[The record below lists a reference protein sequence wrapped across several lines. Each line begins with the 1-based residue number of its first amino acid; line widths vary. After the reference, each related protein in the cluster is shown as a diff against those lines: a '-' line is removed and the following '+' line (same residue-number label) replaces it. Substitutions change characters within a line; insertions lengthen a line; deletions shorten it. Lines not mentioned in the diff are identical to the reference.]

1 VPLWA
6 LVLFYCFYSYS
17 SIAEEFIEPGSEGT
31 TQYQIFDDSNALV
44 DLPVP
49 FTMNGQ
55 VFTNSAFM
63 SNGAVVMYGPNINTN
78 APFQHFCC
86 NGQDVASMAAN
97 GTLPGQPF
105 FNYTIAALWTD
116 LIDLNV
122 DVTGDGIPDSGFF
135 TKELDT
141 DNDGDIDTLRYYW
154 RYIAEFHDANNLN
167 TFGVEMNFDSG
178 AIEIHHF
185 DINIVNHAVTV
196 GIFGDTT
203 NNEIEQF
210 KFEPNG
216 YNSKGEVIYTFNL
229 DAMCAANPLYSSL
242 CTGYAEALAEIVFA
256 QNCAVDALY
265 DASCPGYEQL
275 YYETFV
281 EPQQEELAQFEEQP
295 VVENVIE
302 FDEVST
308 TGDAII
314 DNLISN
320 ELNTTEFGGFS
331 VIDIFEPAIEA
342 PVVETVEALPEVEF
356 VIEEPT
362 SQEIEIAEI
371 QSFEESLEA
380 PEEVVEEVAE
390 TIEEMP
396 EQEER
401 EEEVAST
408 DEQSE
413 EETTDEV
420 AEDREPAEEEQVAD
434 TEPEAT
440 EDEPEEEV
448 AQEEKKEDKKESKKK
463 KLRKIIAKKA
473 ADNALKIANAVSLE
487 EQQAAQG
494 LAIAL
499 MNFNQ
504 GFGAYQASMPDGV
517 RLESALPNEYTKSPK
532 ENQRGLRNG
541 LAQQI
546 LHDKMVDMQ
555 YQ

>member
-1 VPLWA
+1 MRPLWA
-6 LVLFYCFYSYS
+6 
-17 SIAEEFIEPGSEGT
+17 P
-31 TQYQIFDDSNALV
+31 
-44 DLPVP
+44 
-49 FTMNGQ
+49 
-55 VFTNSAFM
+55 
-63 SNGAVVMYGPNINTN
+63 
-78 APFQHFCC
+78 
-86 NGQDVASMAAN
+86 
-97 GTLPGQPF
+97 
-105 FNYTIAALWTD
+105 
-116 LIDLNV
+116 
-122 DVTGDGIPDSGFF
+122 
-135 TKELDT
+135 
-141 DNDGDIDTLRYYW
+141 
-154 RYIAEFHDANNLN
+154 
-167 TFGVEMNFDSG
+167 
-178 AIEIHHF
+178 
-185 DINIVNHAVTV
+185 
-196 GIFGDTT
+196 
-203 NNEIEQF
+203 EQ
-210 KFEPNG
+210 
-216 YNSKGEVIYTFNL
+216 
-229 DAMCAANPLYSSL
+229 
-242 CTGYAEALAEIVFA
+242 EALA
-256 QNCAVDALY
+256 
-265 DASCPGYEQL
+265 
-275 YYETFV
+275 
-281 EPQQEELAQFEEQP
+281 QQEEQPLIEDFTDLA
-295 VVENVIE
+295 
-302 FDEVST
+302 EVST
-308 TGDAII
+308 TGDAFV
-314 DNLISN
+314 DELISN
-320 ELNTTEFGGFS
+320 DLGATDFTGFS
-331 VIDIFEPAIEA
+331 VINITEPIVEA
-342 PVVETVEALPEVEF
+342 PVVEMVEALPEVEF

-408 DEQSE
+408 DEQPE

-420 AEDREPAEEEQVAD
+420 AEDTEPAEEEQVAD

-517 RLESALPNEYTKSPK
+517 RLDSVLPTSYTEAPK

>member
-1 VPLWA
+1 
-6 LVLFYCFYSYS
+6 
-17 SIAEEFIEPGSEGT
+17 
-31 TQYQIFDDSNALV
+31 
-44 DLPVP
+44 
-49 FTMNGQ
+49 MNGQ

-265 DASCPGYEQL
+265 DPSCPGYEQL

-281 EPQQEELAQFEEQP
+281 APEQEALAQQEEQPLIEDFTDLA
-295 VVENVIE
+295 
-302 FDEVST
+302 EVST
-308 TGDAII
+308 TGDAFV
-314 DNLISN
+314 DELISN
-320 ELNTTEFGGFS
+320 DLGATDFTGFS
-331 VIDIFEPAIEA
+331 VINITEPIVEA
-342 PVVETVEALPEVEF
+342 PVVEMVEALPEVEF

-408 DEQSE
+408 DEQPE

-420 AEDREPAEEEQVAD
+420 AEDTEPAEEEQVAD

-517 RLESALPNEYTKSPK
+517 RLDSVLPTSYTEAPK

>member
-1 VPLWA
+1 MPLWA

-265 DASCPGYEQL
+265 DPSCPGYEQL

-295 VVENVIE
+295 VVENVIQ

-331 VIDIFEPAIEA
+331 VIDIFEPAI
-342 PVVETVEALPEVEF
+342 PEVEF

-380 PEEVVEEVAE
+380 PEEVIEEVAE

-408 DEQSE
+408 DEQPE
-413 EETTDEV
+413 EETTDEI
-420 AEDREPAEEEQVAD
+420 AEDTEPAEEEQVAD

>member
-1 VPLWA
+1 VLFGA
-6 LVLFYCFYSYS
+6 LVVWVCFYSYS

-135 TKELDT
+135 TKEIDT

-196 GIFGDTT
+196 GIFGDTA

-210 KFEPNG
+210 RFEPSG

-265 DASCPGYEQL
+265 DPSCPGYEQL

-281 EPQQEELAQFEEQP
+281 LPEQQALEESNTVTEEPTTVTGL
-295 VVENVIE
+295 IE
-302 FDEVST
+302 DFSVVST

-314 DNLISN
+314 DNIIDT
-320 ELNTTEFGGFS
+320 ELDLFVGFDATNT
-331 VIDIFEPAIEA
+331 IETI
-342 PVVETVEALPEVEF
+342 PETLPEVEF
-356 VIEEPT
+356 TVEEQT
-362 SQEIEIAEI
+362 TQEIEIAEVL
-371 QSFEESLEA
+371 EEPIETVEEMSE
-380 PEEVVEEVAE
+380 PEEQTEE
-390 TIEEMP
+390 I
-396 EQEER
+396 
-401 EEEVAST
+401 ASD

-413 EETTDEV
+413 EEPREEIADNREETTETAEV
-420 AEDREPAEEEQVAD
+420 
-434 TEPEAT
+434 EPEVEET
-440 EDEPEEEV
+440 TEEV
-448 AQEEKKEDKKESKKK
+448 VEEKKEDKKESKKK
-463 KLRKIIAKKA
+463 KIKSIIAKKA

-504 GFGAYQASMPDGV
+504 GFGAYQATMPDGV
-517 RLESALPNEYTKSPK
+517 RIDSVLPKSYTEAPK